1 MNDTA
6 RRIIERFELERHPE
20 GGYFREVYRAGL
32 EIDHPALAGTSER
45 RRSAG
50 TFIYFML
57 TAGDFS
63 ALHRV
68 LCSDEIWHLYA
79 GGPLELHVIDADGRH
94 APRVLTTDMTAGEP
108 TTVVP
113 AGWWQAARLAPGSEW
128 AFGGCTVAP
137 GFDFRDFE
145 MPAAAP
151 LLEAYP
157 AHADLVRSLTR
168 R

>member
-1 MNDTA
+1 MPHTA
-6 RRIIERFELERHPE
+6 QRIIERFGLQRHPE

-32 EIDHPALAGTSER
+32 TVDHPALEGASER

-63 ALHRV
+63 AFHRV

-79 GGPLELHVIDADGRH
+79 GGPLELHIVDAAGQH
-94 APRVLTTDMTAGEP
+94 VPRILTTDLAAGEP
-108 TTVVP
+108 TAVVP
-113 AGWWQAARLAPGSEW
+113 AGWWQAARLAPGSAW
-128 AFGGCTVAP
+128 AFGGCTVSP
-137 GFDFRDFE
+137 GFDFKDFE

-157 AHADLVRSLTR
+157 AHAAIIRSLTR